1 MVRELNFYYA
11 SSYTN
16 ETLKVIVPIENG
28 MAITNAF
35 CPQSLEVGNSSI
47 FLKPTRGE
55 QEVEFNSDCL
65 AILGHASNSNQKLF
79 NDALKSGLDKVVF
92 AHISR
97 CGRLIYNDLLI
108 YVDCWAYLLYA
119 HNNNKSV
126 VEKLYPHVV
135 KDMVDKYLPY
145 MKEQF
150 HLLPFSSTSI
160 YRDIIVK
167 R

>member
-65 AILGHASNSNQKLF
+65 AILGHASNSNQILF

-97 CGRLIYNDLLI
+97 CGRLIYNDLLTI
-108 YVDCWAYLLYA
+108 ALYRY
-119 HNNNKSV
+119 H
-126 VEKLYPHVV
+126 
-135 KDMVDKYLPY
+135 
-145 MKEQF
+145 
-150 HLLPFSSTSI
+150 T
-160 YRDIIVK
+160 
-167 R
+167 

>member
-11 SSYTN
+11 SNYTN
-16 ETLKVIVPIENG
+16 EALKVIVPIENG
-28 MAITNAF
+28 KAITNAF
-35 CPQSLEVGNSSI
+35 CPKSLEVGNSSI

-65 AILGHASNSNQKLF
+65 SILGHAANSNQMLF
-79 NDALKSGLDKVVF
+79 NEALKSGLYEVVS

-126 VEKLYPHVV
+126 VEQLYPKIV
-135 KDMVDKYLPY
+135 KDIVDKYLPY
-145 MKEQF
+145 VKEQF

-160 YRDIIVK
+160 YRDVIVK
-167 R
+167 I